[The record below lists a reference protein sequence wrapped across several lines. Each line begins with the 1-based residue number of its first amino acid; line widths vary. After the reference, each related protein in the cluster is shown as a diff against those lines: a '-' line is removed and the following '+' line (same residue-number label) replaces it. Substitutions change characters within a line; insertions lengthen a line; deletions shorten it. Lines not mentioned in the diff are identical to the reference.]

1 MPVSGGSVVRRTGRI
16 LTGIGAL
23 AVLLVLLVGAPI
35 ALLAFAGNPL
45 PDHLPTI
52 SEVGTALT
60 SRDDGQLFLRAL
72 AVAGWFGWATFAFSV
87 LVELGAQT
95 LRRPAP
101 KLPGMGRQQKAAAA
115 LVGSVA
121 LILVASPAA
130 ASAAAVYGTPVYA
143 SPTATAVTTLA
154 APTRAATTPDTAAPV
169 ARGGLLGMAG
179 TGLAAPGAS
188 AANAEAAPVY
198 RVARG
203 DYLGEVAERYLDEFG
218 DYRQLAKLN
227 KLDDPDRIRPGQL
240 LRLPTEAAD
249 QGARQHATGR
259 LVDRPAAQKPPAP
272 RPAPERTA
280 PPRVAPAPPSGTES
294 AGQPPAMTVGAAR
307 AGAAD
312 RVNRPLAV
320 SAVLAVAS
328 IVGAQIGAV
337 LGLRRRPAT
346 AGAAPRLAASS
357 RTSRAGAGR
366 SRGAGQGGGA
376 GRSSDGAGRS
386 GGAGH
391 GSSGAGRRGSGG
403 AAGSGAAWAA
413 SRAAAAIEAPA
424 APAGAAPGGA
434 TPGGA
439 TPGGAAPGGNDF
451 APRGDGLT
459 STGSGAAPT
468 GGRAAPTGSGMAPMG
483 SGAAPAGSGMAFPG
497 STAFPGSGMALSG
510 GTAPPGGGMG
520 TAGPGSWSDDDGWA
534 GAGGEGGLFDG
545 GHGLDSVPDGPPV
558 GRHRRT

>member
-72 AVAGWFGWATFAFSV
+72 AVLGWFGWATFAFSV
-87 LVELGAQT
+87 VVELGAQT

-130 ASAAAVYGTPVYA
+130 ASAAAVYGAPAYA
-143 SPTATAVTTLA
+143 SPSAPAVTTVA
-154 APTRAATTPDTAAPV
+154 APTRAATTPDT
-169 ARGGLLGMAG
+169 
-179 TGLAAPGAS
+179 
-188 AANAEAAPVY
+188 AAPVY

-203 DYLGEVAERYLDEFG
+203 DYLGEVADRYLDEFG

-227 KLDDPDRIRPGQL
+227 KLDDPDRIHPGQL

-249 QGARQHATGR
+249 QGTRQHATGR
-259 LVDRPAAQKPPAP
+259 LVDRPAAPKPPAP
-272 RPAPERTA
+272 RPAPERAA
-280 PPRVAPAPPSGTES
+280 PPRVAPAPPGGTES

-307 AGAAD
+307 AGEAD

-357 RTSRAGAGR
+357 RTSRRGAGRSSGGAGAGR
-366 SRGAGQGGGA
+366 SGA
-376 GRSSDGAGRS
+376 
-386 GGAGH
+386 AGH
-391 GSSGAGRRGSGG
+391 SSGVGQRGSGG
-403 AAGSGAAWAA
+403 AAGSGAAWAS
-413 SRAAAAIEAPA
+413 SRAAAAIEAQ
-424 APAGAAPGGA
+424 
-434 TPGGA
+434 
-439 TPGGAAPGGNDF
+439 
-451 APRGDGLT
+451 
-459 STGSGAAPT
+459 AAPT
-468 GGRAAPTGSGMAPMG
+468 GR
-483 SGAAPAGSGMAFPG
+483 AAPAGSGMAFPG

-510 GTAPPGGGMG
+510 GTAPPGGGMASADPEG
-520 TAGPGSWSDDDGWA
+520 WSGDDGWA

-558 GRHRRT
+558 GRHRRS